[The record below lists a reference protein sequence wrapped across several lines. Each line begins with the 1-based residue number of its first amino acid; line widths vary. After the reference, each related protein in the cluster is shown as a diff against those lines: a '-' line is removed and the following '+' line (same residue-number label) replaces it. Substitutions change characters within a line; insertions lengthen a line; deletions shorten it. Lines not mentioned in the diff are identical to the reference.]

1 MYNLPPD
8 LPPLEDMKRI
18 AEEFKEKGTRDWDH
32 DEEMRKAEAQL
43 RPCKIEFDKYQ
54 VNLFNYFP
62 YVSAG
67 AIEHLIKLIYKMN
80 FLQWRLDHEEY
91 ESCCRARKLKDIC
104 MDYYK
109 RIPPNE
115 RPPLPDNL
123 YLM

>member
-1 MYNLPPD
+1 MYSLPSG
-8 LPPLEDMKRI
+8 LPSIEDMKRI
-18 AEEFKEKGTRDWDH
+18 VGDFKEKGTRDWDRE
-32 DEEMRKAEAQL
+32 EEMRKAEAQL
-43 RPCKIEFDKYQ
+43 RPRKIEFDKYE
-54 VNLFNYFP
+54 VNLLDYYP

-91 ESCCRARKLKDIC
+91 ESCCRARKLKDLC

-115 RPPLPDNL
+115 RPPLPEYF